1 MKVRLS
7 SEIRKYFTVW
17 RDKAWEFFLA
27 FMGPRALSS
36 WRACKACRW
45 ARSALATAA
54 LRACASWNS
63 FSCSAL
69 ALASSAALFFSA
81 NLCGHQNFTAP
92 SSTLPRDPL
101 IDFHTAANFSSWARF
116 FASAARF
123 LSLLV
128 YLPASHRVASMASR
142 DFSRTRTARD
152 KSPGSA
158 APRGRSGRSPRERA
172 SAAVRAS
179 SSREPSLRNNSA
191 ARTCVEINQ

>member
-54 LRACASWNS
+54 RRACASWNN

-69 ALASSAALFFSA
+69 AFASSAALFFSA

-92 SSTLPRDPL
+92 SSTLLPDPL

-123 LSLLV
+123 FSFLV
-128 YLPASHRVASMASR
+128 YLPASHSVASTAS
-142 DFSRTRTARD
+142 DKESRTRESHG

-158 APRGRSGRSPRERA
+158 APRGRWDRSPRERA
-172 SAAVRAS
+172 GAGAPAS
-179 SSREPSLRNNSA
+179 FSHAL
-191 ARTCVEINQ
+191 

>member
-92 SSTLPRDPL
+92 SSTLPPDPL

-123 LSLLV
+123 FNLLV

-152 KSPGSA
+152 KSPGSVRR
-158 APRGRSGRSPRERA
+158 RGRWDQTLPRP
-172 SAAVRAS
+172 STSAVRAS
-179 SSREPSLRNNSA
+179 SSRGL
-191 ARTCVEINQ
+191 